1 MYKIIRSRPF
11 CWNHI
16 GFFVA
21 WVLITISSE
30 KINFYGTTISDLK
43 ETLFQKHKVLKNK
56 KFKVAQ
62 HNELN
67 TDKTK
72 VTSTEIALLPPFAG
86 G

>member
-1 MYKIIRSRPF
+1 MM
-11 CWNHI
+11 
-16 GFFVA
+16 
-21 WVLITISSE
+21 ITIKYFGLLAEVTGCSSE